1 GSRAARRAASPAS
14 LAAASAV
21 SGVSSSRGSRPV
33 TNRQSSRASKA
44 ASGTPAPARA
54 FATARS
60 AARAGIPASSH
71 IVPGRQ
77 GPIVR
82 QDRGN
87 GGDRNLDHIVFRLK
101 NGQPLQPEPR
111 LGNRPGQQAV

>member
-1 GSRAARRAASPAS
+1 MVYSVEVRTLMAV
-14 LAAASAV
+14 SAV
-21 SGVSSSRGSRPV
+21 RPDYALPDA
-33 TNRQSSRASKA
+33 TTMLIMLYIAAIPTLTGYLLWNRSVEYI
-44 ASGTPAPARA
+44 G
-54 FATARS
+54 